1 MLIIAALLSLISLY
15 VWLKGILSMKNHP
28 DIDEN
33 TVVLPRF
40 NAILGIICSLLFLA
54 PVVYIFHGDDVGMY
68 FCALVFILFW
78 ALGIFLVIGY
88 INYRIEYNNDGFT
101 HKNSFGKTTSAQ
113 YRELTAYRGETRD
126 VKLFIG
132 KDAITVD
139 SFAINSQEFV
149 ELAKRRY
156 KNQIRRC

>member
-28 DIDEN
+28 DMDEN

-88 INYRIEYNNDGFT
+88 INYRIEYNNYGFT
-101 HKNSFGKTTSAQ
+101 HKNSF
-113 YRELTAYRGETRD
+113 
-126 VKLFIG
+126 
-132 KDAITVD
+132 
-139 SFAINSQEFV
+139 
-149 ELAKRRY
+149 
-156 KNQIRRC
+156 